1 MFSRH
6 EIPDKFFV
14 ETNGNSRE
22 LLVIDRLTQEITLVE
37 NRNQIPPVVK
47 SRPICGIIGTIRLLA
62 GNYLVVITKSSKAG
76 QINGQDIWRVE
87 ETDVISFSR
96 TLLHLNEE
104 QVWSNLLLFINLFH

>member
-1 MFSRH
+1 VFSRH

-37 NRNQIPPVVK
+37 NRNQIPPVAK

-104 QVWSNLLLFINLFH
+104 QVNSNLL